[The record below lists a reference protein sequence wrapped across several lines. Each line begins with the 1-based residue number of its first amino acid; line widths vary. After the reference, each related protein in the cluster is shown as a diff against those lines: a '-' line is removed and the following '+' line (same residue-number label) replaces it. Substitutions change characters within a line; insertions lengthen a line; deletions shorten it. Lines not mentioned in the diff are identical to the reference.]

1 MGSRKAAD
9 NLAVDDEFCTDER
22 GSYQLVNHPRKDTL
36 ILWRVD
42 PTGQFWRLDASAIGR
57 GCSEVEKEFIRRV
70 KVWKRNRNGR
80 TNGEST
86 DNHDM
91 PELEDEMESSFIV
104 RNIDIRSYLGSLS
117 VHDAVQLT
125 TDCLVHGIMNRRSS
139 VRRRSRRNP
148 ISDSKEAERR
158 NKLYE
163 RGLRR
168 RVQAVIV
175 RSEANSNHHAYVGRL
190 RRPFIEIVV

>member
-70 KVWKRNRNGR
+70 KVWKMNRNGS
-80 TNGEST
+80 TSGEST
-86 DNHDM
+86 NYHDM
-91 PELEDEMESSFIV
+91 PELDTSIV
-104 RNIDIRSYLGSLS
+104 RNIDVRSYLSSLS
-117 VHDAVQLT
+117 VLDAVQLA
-125 TDCLVHGIMNRRSS
+125 TDCLVHGIMIRRSS
-139 VRRRSRRNP
+139 VRRRRRRNP

-175 RSEANSNHHAYVGRL
+175 RSEANSNHHTNVGRS